1 MSNFGFLEGKVRMPL
16 ISRLYSVRR
25 VLFLCA
31 ILLTAIATVYVA
43 SPSSALTNNG
53 SITTLESPL
62 TENFD
67 TLASTLTGI
76 TWTDNTTIPGWYSSR
91 VTYNT
96 GTGTSNAG
104 ALYSFGVAGT
114 NPVTDR
120 ALGSVASGGTGTIF
134 YGVRFVNNTGNTIN
148 SLDVSYVGEQWR
160 TGGSSNT
167 TPSVAQTNDFQYQVA
182 NAGAITG
189 INAPATGWVDH
200 DALDFTSPIFNTVAA
215 AALDGN
221 AAANRTA
228 KSSSITLTVAPG
240 QEVWLRW
247 RDIDNANNDHGLAVD
262 DLSVT
267 AHGVG
272 GVNLSIS
279 DATVTEG
286 DSGTTTATFT
296 VTLSAPAP
304 VGGVTFDIS
313 TANDSATVADN
324 DYISKT
330 LLNQSID
337 EGETTYTFDVLVNG
351 DMAFEPNET
360 FFVNVTNVSG
370 ANVTD
375 AQGVGTINND
385 DCPAAPGDVVISQVY
400 GGGGNA
406 GAQFQSDFIE
416 LFNRGATPVNLT
428 GWSVQYQSAT
438 GTGTWQV
445 TPLSGTIA
453 PGGYYLVK
461 EDTGTGCSGLPCGVP
476 LPAPDATGTIA
487 MAAGAGKV
495 ALSST
500 TVPFSGSCPSCAVD
514 LVGYGNTASC
524 FEGAGPTAGL
534 SNTTAALRKRS
545 GCFDSNNNNLDF
557 SVGAPNPRNTAS
569 PTGSCAAVSVSI
581 NQIQGSG
588 ATTPF
593 LGQFVS
599 TSGVVTGRKSN
610 GFFMQDPGT
619 NDDSNPATSEG
630 IFVFTSSAPTVTTGD
645 AVAVLG
651 TASEFFNLTQV
662 ESTLAGDV
670 TVTSSGNPLPAPVTF
685 TTTILDPAGPVDQLE
700 RFEGMRMH
708 ADTLV
713 SVAPT
718 NEFGETFTVL
728 DGVARPLREPGIEIS
743 FTVPPDP
750 TSGVVDC
757 CIPRW
762 DENPERI
769 MIDSDGLVGSTV
781 FSVTSNVTISNVTG
795 PLDFTFDDY
804 KVLPETT
811 PSASANMSAIPVP
824 TPAAG
829 ELTVAGYNIENF
841 NNNATQRAKAAL
853 AIRDVM
859 HLPDVIGTIEIFEL
873 TGLQALAAEIEAI
886 SGVHYEARLVE
897 ADGTAGDADQD
908 VGFLIKTSRVQIDSV
923 TQIEKAGCTGLPA
936 TCNTFTDPT
945 TGNPALLNDRPP
957 LVLRATIDAAT
968 LNPRQIIIV
977 VNHTRS
983 FIDIEDLGSE
993 GARVRAKRKA
1003 QGEFLADLLQGLQTD
1018 NPGVAVMSI
1027 GDYNAYQFSDGYTDP
1042 IATAKGTPTAD
1053 DQIVVDESPD
1063 LVNPNFINLTDTL
1076 PADQRYSFIFEGTPQ
1091 AIDHMLLNTVAAS
1104 FVTRYHIAR
1113 NNADFPEVPGSLFL
1127 NNATRPERNS
1137 DHDMPVAYLKFPN
1150 AATTTTVSDATAVF
1164 SATDQSM
1171 TLTANVSTAAGT
1183 VNEGTV
1189 TFTVRNAANA
1199 VVGLPVVGAVSGGVA
1214 TANYILPGG
1223 TAPQAL
1229 TITGE
1234 FSGGASTSPSS
1245 DTATLTVT
1253 FNICLQYD
1261 PTKAVKSGATYPIKI
1276 QLCDVNGNNVS
1287 SAGIVVQAV
1296 SVNQVS
1302 STSYGD
1308 VITSG
1313 EANADNNFRFDN
1325 GTYILNLKTTG
1336 LGTGVY
1342 NLNFTAGMDPVLHSV
1357 QFQVK

>member
-1 MSNFGFLEGKVRMPL
+1 MPL
-16 ISRLYSVRR
+16 IVRLYSTRR
-25 VLFLCA
+25 VLLLSFF
-31 ILLTAIATVYVA
+31 ILTAIAISYVA

-62 TENFD
+62 TETFD
-67 TLASTLTGI
+67 TLASTGTGI
-76 TWTDNTTIPGWYSSR
+76 AWTDNATIPGWYSSR
-91 VTYNT
+91 VTYNS
-96 GTGTSNAG
+96 GTGSSNAG

-120 ALGSVASGGTGTIF
+120 ALGSVGSGSTGIVF

-160 TGGSSNT
+160 NGGSST
-167 TPSVAQTNDFQYQVA
+167 ATPSVAQTADFQYQVA
-182 NAGAITG
+182 NAGAITA
-189 INAPATGWVDH
+189 INTPSTGWLDH
-200 DALDFTSPIFNTVAA
+200 DSLDFTSPIFGTTTNS
-215 AALDGN
+215 ALDGN

-228 KSSSITLTVAPG
+228 KSSTLTLTVGPG

-247 RDIDNANNDHGLAVD
+247 RDIDHPNNDHGLAVD

-272 GVNLSIS
+272 GTNLSIS

-286 DSGTTTATFT
+286 NSGTVNATFT
-296 VTLSAPAP
+296 VTLSTPAGP
-304 VGGVTFDIS
+304 GGVTFDIS

-324 DYISKT
+324 DYVAKT
-330 LLNQSID
+330 LLNQSIA
-337 EGETTYTFDVLVNG
+337 EGATTYNFDVVVNG

-360 FFVNVTNVSG
+360 FFVNVTNVSAG
-370 ANVTD
+370 VNVAD
-375 AQGVGTINND
+375 GQGVGTINND
-385 DCPAAPGDVVISQVY
+385 DCPAAADVVISQVY

-406 GAQFQSDFIE
+406 SAPFQSDFIE
-416 LFNRGATPVNLT
+416 LFNRGVSPVNLT
-428 GWSVQYQSAT
+428 GWSVQYQSAA

-445 TPLSGTIA
+445 TNLSGTIA

-461 EDTGTGCSGLPCGVP
+461 EDTGTGCSGLPCGVL

-500 TVPFSGSCPSCAVD
+500 TIAFVGGGPTCAVD
-514 LVGYGNTASC
+514 FVGYGAASN
-524 FEGAGPTAGL
+524 FEGAGPTAPT
-534 SNTTAALRKRS
+534 SNTTSASRKRS
-545 GCFDSNNNNLDF
+545 GCFDSNNNNVDF
-557 SVGAPNPRNTAS
+557 SVGPPNPRNTAS
-569 PTGSCAAVSVSI
+569 PTGSCAAVSLFI

-588 ATTPF
+588 ASTPF

-599 TSGVVTGRKSN
+599 TTGIVTARKSN
-610 GFFMQDPGT
+610 GFFLQDPGI
-619 NDDSNPATSEG
+619 NDDSNPATSEAL
-630 IFVFTSSAPTVTTGD
+630 FVFTSSAP
-645 AVAVLG
+645 AVAAGDSVSVLG
-651 TASEFFNLTQV
+651 TASEFFNLTQL
-662 ESTLAGDV
+662 ESTLPGDV
-670 TVTSSGNPLPAPVTF
+670 TVTSSGNPLPAPVVL
-685 TTTILDPAGPVDQLE
+685 TTTILNPAGPVDQLE
-700 RFEGMRMH
+700 RFEAMRMH

-728 DGVARPLREPGIEIS
+728 EGVARPLREPGIEIS

-769 MIDSDGLVGSTV
+769 VIDSDGLTGSTV

-795 PLDFTFDDY
+795 PLDFTFGDY
-804 KVLPETT
+804 KVLPEAT
-811 PSASANMSAIPVP
+811 PSASANMIAIPVP

-829 ELTVAGYNIENF
+829 EFTVAGFNIENF
-841 NNNATQRAKAAL
+841 NNNATQRQKAAL
-853 AIRDVM
+853 AIRDVL
-859 HLPDVIGTIEIFEL
+859 HLPDVIGAIEIFDL
-873 TGLQALAAEIEAI
+873 ADLQALATEIQAI
-886 SGVHYEARLVE
+886 SGVSYSAHLVE
-897 ADGTAGDADQD
+897 ADGTSEDADQD
-908 VGFLIKTSRVQIDSV
+908 VAFLVKTSRVQVNSV
-923 TQIEKAGCTGLPA
+923 TQIEKAGCNGQPA
-936 TCNTFTDPT
+936 NCNTFIDPE
-945 TGNPALLNDRPP
+945 GNPALLNDRPP
-957 LVLRATIDAAT
+957 LVLRGTVDAAT
-968 LNPRQIIIV
+968 LNPRQIIVI

-983 FIDIEDLGSE
+983 FIDVEVLGAE
-993 GARVRAKRKA
+993 GDRVRAKRKA
-1003 QGEFLADLLQGLQTD
+1003 QSEFLADLLQGLQTD

-1027 GDYNAYQFSDGYTDP
+1027 GDYNAYQFSDGFTDP
-1042 IATAKGTPTAD
+1042 IATIKGMPTAD

-1063 LVNPNFINLTDTL
+1063 LVDPNFINLTDTL
-1076 PADQRYSFIFEGTPQ
+1076 PADQRYSFIFQGTPQ
-1091 AIDHMLLNTVAAS
+1091 AIDHMLLNTTAAS

-1113 NNADFPEVPGSLFL
+1113 NNADFPEVPAALFL
-1127 NNATRPERNS
+1127 SNATRPERNS

-1164 SATDQSM
+1164 SPTDQSV
-1171 TLTANVSTAAGT
+1171 TLTANVTTAAGT

-1199 VVGLPVVGAVSGGVA
+1199 VVGLPVVGNVSGGVA
-1214 TANYILPGG
+1214 TASYILPGG
-1223 TAPQAL
+1223 TTPQAL

-1234 FSGGASTSPSS
+1234 FSGGAATAPST
-1245 DTATLTVT
+1245 DTAMLNVT
-1253 FNICLQYD
+1253 FNICLEYD

-1287 SAGIVVQAV
+1287 SADIVLQAMGV
-1296 SVNQVS
+1296 SLVS
-1302 STSYGD
+1302 TTVMGD
-1308 VITSG
+1308 VISSG

-1325 GTYILNLKTTG
+1325 GTYIFNLKTTG
-1336 LGTGVY
+1336 LSTGVY
-1342 NLNFTAGMDPVLHSV
+1342 NLYFKAGSDPVLHTV

>member
-1 MSNFGFLEGKVRMPL
+1 MPL
-16 ISRLYSVRR
+16 IARLYSKRH
-25 VLFLCA
+25 LLLLSLL
-31 ILLTAIATVYVA
+31 LLTAIAISYVA

-67 TLASTLTGI
+67 TLASTGTNI
-76 TWTDNTTIPGWYSSR
+76 AWADNTTIPGWYSSR
-91 VTYNT
+91 VTYNS
-96 GTGTSNAG
+96 GTGSSNTG

-120 ALGSVASGGTGTIF
+120 ALGAVASGGTGTVF

-160 TGGSSNT
+160 NGGSGT
-167 TPSVAQTNDFQYQVA
+167 AVPSIAQSNDFQYQVA
-182 NAGAITG
+182 NAGAITA
-189 INAPATGWVDH
+189 INTPATGWVDH
-200 DALDFTSPIFNTVAA
+200 DPLDFTSPTFGTVAA
-215 AALDGN
+215 QTLDGN

-228 KSSSITLTVAPG
+228 ISSNISLTVAPG

-247 RDIDNANNDHGLAVD
+247 RDVDNASNDHGLAVD

-272 GVNLSIS
+272 GVNLSIG

-286 DSGTTTATFT
+286 DSGTVTATFT
-296 VTLSAPAP
+296 VTLSAPAGP
-304 VGGVTFDIS
+304 GGVTFDIS
-313 TANDSATVADN
+313 TADDTATVADN
-324 DYISKT
+324 DYITKT

-351 DMAFEPNET
+351 DLNFEPTET
-360 FFVNVTNVSG
+360 FFVNVTSVSG

-416 LFNRGATPVNLT
+416 LFNRGVTPVNLS
-428 GWSVQYQSAT
+428 GWSVQYQSAA
-438 GTGTWQV
+438 GAGTWQV
-445 TPLSGTIA
+445 TPLSGTIN
-453 PGGYYLVK
+453 PGGYYLIK

-495 ALSST
+495 ALSSST
-500 TVPFSGSCPSCAVD
+500 TPFSGSCPSCAVD

-524 FEGAGPTAGL
+524 FEGTGPAAGL

-557 SVGAPNPRNTAS
+557 SVGAPNPRNTSS
-569 PTGSCAAVSVSI
+569 PTSSCAAISLSI

-588 ATTPF
+588 AVTPF

-599 TSGVVTGRKSN
+599 TSGIVTGRKTN

-630 IFVFTSSAPTVTTGD
+630 IFVFTSSAPPVVPGD

-651 TASEFFNLTQV
+651 TATEFFNLTQV
-662 ESTLAGDV
+662 ESTLSGDV
-670 TVTSSGNPLPAPVTF
+670 TVTSSGNPLPAPVVL

-708 ADTLV
+708 AGTLV

-728 DGVARPLREPGIEIS
+728 EGVARPMREPGIEIS

-750 TSGVVDC
+750 TSGMVDC

-769 MIDSDGLVGSTV
+769 MIDSDGLAGSTV
-781 FSVTSNVTISNVTG
+781 FGVTSNVTISNVTG
-795 PLDFTFDDY
+795 PLDFTFGDY

-811 PSASANMSAIPVP
+811 PTRSANISAVPLP

-829 ELTVAGYNIENF
+829 EFTVAGFNIENF
-841 NNNATQRAKAAL
+841 NNNATQRRKAAL
-853 AIRDVM
+853 AIRDVL
-859 HLPDVIGTIEIFEL
+859 HLPDVIGAIEIFEL
-873 TGLQALAAEIEAI
+873 SGLQALAAEIELL
-886 SGVHYEARLVE
+886 SGVHYEARLIE
-897 ADGTAGDADQD
+897 ADGSAGDADQD
-908 VGFLIKTSRVQIDSV
+908 VGFLVKTSRVQIDSV
-923 TQIEKAGCTGLPA
+923 TQIEKVGCNGTA
-936 TCNTFTDPT
+936 ANCNTFTDPNT
-945 TGNPALLNDRPP
+945 NAQALLNDRPP
-957 LVLRATIDAAT
+957 LVLQATVDAAT
-968 LNPRQIIIV
+968 LNPREVIVV

-983 FIDIEDLGSE
+983 FIDIEVVGAE
-993 GARVRAKRKA
+993 GIRVRAKRKA
-1003 QGEFLADLLQGLQTD
+1003 QGEFLADLLQTLQTG

-1042 IATAKGTPTAD
+1042 IATIKGTPTAD

-1091 AIDHMLLNTVAAS
+1091 ALDHMLLNTVAAS

-1113 NNADFPEVPGSLFL
+1113 NNTDFPEVPGSLFL
-1127 NNATRPERNS
+1127 NDATRPERNS
-1137 DHDMPVAYLKFPN
+1137 DHDMPVAYLKFPG
-1150 AATTTTVSDATAVF
+1150 AASTTTVSDATAVF
-1164 SATDQSM
+1164 STTDQSV
-1171 TLTANVSTAAGT
+1171 TLTANVTTTAGT

-1189 TFTVRNAANA
+1189 TFTVRNAGNA
-1199 VVGLPVVGAVSGGVA
+1199 VVGLPVVGNVVGGVA

-1287 SAGIVVQAV
+1287 SADIVVHAV

-1302 STSYGD
+1302 STSFGD
-1308 VITSG
+1308 VITAG
-1313 EANADNNFRFDN
+1313 EANPDNNFRFED
-1325 GTYILNLKTTG
+1325 GRYILNLKTTG
-1336 LGTGVY
+1336 LSTGVY
-1342 NLNFTAGMDPVLHSV
+1342 NINFTAGSDPVLHSV
-1357 QFQVK
+1357 QFEVK

>member
-1 MSNFGFLEGKVRMPL
+1 MPL

-25 VLFLCA
+25 VLFLSLF
-31 ILLTAIATVYVA
+31 LLTAIAISYVA

-104 ALYSFGVAGT
+104 ALYSFGVAGA

-160 TGGSSNT
+160 TGGSSNA

-189 INAPATGWVDH
+189 INAPSTGWVDH

-228 KSSSITLTVAPG
+228 KSSTITLTVAPG

-279 DATVTEG
+279 DASVTEG
-286 DSGTTTATFT
+286 NSGTVNATFT

-304 VGGVTFDIS
+304 AGGVTFDIS

-324 DYISKT
+324 DYVSKT
-330 LLNQSID
+330 LLNQSIP
-337 EGETTYTFDVLVNG
+337 ELATTYNFDVVVNG
-351 DMAFEPNET
+351 DMSFEPNET

-375 AQGVGTINND
+375 GQGVGTITND
-385 DCPAAPGDVVISQVY
+385 DCPVAADVVISQVY
-400 GGGGNA
+400 GGGGNS
-406 GAQFQSDFIE
+406 GATFTHDFIE
-416 LFNRGATPVNLT
+416 LFNRGVTPVNLT
-428 GWSVQYQSAT
+428 GWSVQYQSAA

-445 TPLSGTIA
+445 TNLTGTIA
-453 PGGYYLVK
+453 PGGYYLVQ
-461 EDTGTGCSGLPCGVP
+461 EDSNAAVGSP
-476 LPAPDATGTIA
+476 LPAPDASGTIA
-487 MAAGAGKV
+487 MSNSSGKV

-500 TVPFSGSCPSCAVD
+500 TTAFVGGAPTCAVD
-514 LVGYGNTASC
+514 FVGYGAAASA
-524 FEGAGPTAGL
+524 FEGAGPTGGL

-557 SVGAPNPRNTAS
+557 SVGPPNPRNTAS
-569 PTGSCAAVSVSI
+569 PTGSCAAVSLNI

-588 ATTPF
+588 PTTPF

-599 TSGVVTGRKSN
+599 TTGIVTGRKSN
-610 GFFMQDPGT
+610 GFFMQDSGI

-630 IFVFTSSAPTVTTGD
+630 IFVFTSGAPAVAVGD
-645 AVAVLG
+645 AVSVLG
-651 TASEFFNLTQV
+651 TASEFFNLTQL
-662 ESTLAGDV
+662 ESTLPGDV
-670 TVTSSGNPLPAPVTF
+670 TVMSSVNPVPAPVTF

-728 DGVARPLREPGIEIS
+728 DGVARPLREPGIEVS

-769 MIDSDGLVGSTV
+769 MIDSDGLAGSTV
-781 FSVTSNVTISNVTG
+781 FSVTSNVTIGMIDLPTG
-795 PLDFTFDDY
+795 
-804 KVLPETT
+804 
-811 PSASANMSAIPVP
+811 
-824 TPAAG
+824 AG
-829 ELTVAGYNIENF
+829 LG
-841 NNNATQRAKAAL
+841 
-853 AIRDVM
+853 
-859 HLPDVIGTIEIFEL
+859 IEI
-873 TGLQALAAEIEAI
+873 
-886 SGVHYEARLVE
+886 
-897 ADGTAGDADQD
+897 DW
-908 VGFLIKTSRVQIDSV
+908 
-923 TQIEKAGCTGLPA
+923 
-936 TCNTFTDPT
+936 
-945 TGNPALLNDRPP
+945 
-957 LVLRATIDAAT
+957 
-968 LNPRQIIIV
+968 
-977 VNHTRS
+977 
-983 FIDIEDLGSE
+983 
-993 GARVRAKRKA
+993 
-1003 QGEFLADLLQGLQTD
+1003 
-1018 NPGVAVMSI
+1018 
-1027 GDYNAYQFSDGYTDP
+1027 
-1042 IATAKGTPTAD
+1042 
-1053 DQIVVDESPD
+1053 
-1063 LVNPNFINLTDTL
+1063 
-1076 PADQRYSFIFEGTPQ
+1076 
-1091 AIDHMLLNTVAAS
+1091 
-1104 FVTRYHIAR
+1104 
-1113 NNADFPEVPGSLFL
+1113 
-1127 NNATRPERNS
+1127 
-1137 DHDMPVAYLKFPN
+1137 
-1150 AATTTTVSDATAVF
+1150 
-1164 SATDQSM
+1164 
-1171 TLTANVSTAAGT
+1171 
-1183 VNEGTV
+1183 
-1189 TFTVRNAANA
+1189 
-1199 VVGLPVVGAVSGGVA
+1199 
-1214 TANYILPGG
+1214 
-1223 TAPQAL
+1223 
-1229 TITGE
+1229 
-1234 FSGGASTSPSS
+1234 
-1245 DTATLTVT
+1245 
-1253 FNICLQYD
+1253 
-1261 PTKAVKSGATYPIKI
+1261 KAVKRHAI
-1276 QLCDVNGNNVS
+1276 
-1287 SAGIVVQAV
+1287 
-1296 SVNQVS
+1296 
-1302 STSYGD
+1302 
-1308 VITSG
+1308 
-1313 EANADNNFRFDN
+1313 E
-1325 GTYILNLKTTG
+1325 
-1336 LGTGVY
+1336 
-1342 NLNFTAGMDPVLHSV
+1342 
-1357 QFQVK
+1357 